1 MNNRQVPR
9 IRFFS
14 FAALLLFVLFSL
26 SSLLSACGGTAGDQG
41 EKIKVATT
49 LNKSEVFLYLTD
61 FKRHHPDIK
70 PEIEFMKENEILDAL
85 RRPEKD
91 RPDLLWGVSAVTL
104 SQARDQGLLTP
115 YACQRLEHLD
125 PRFYDSGR
133 KVPSWIGMRAYAS
146 AFAVSNYEQYKEG
159 FRSPRSHEDLL
170 DPAFRN
176 NIIAVDPETSA
187 KGLSFVSHILRSM
200 GEEKGWKYLE
210 ELDKNVRKYVPSST
224 IPPRL
229 AGRSGCMVGLSILNR
244 CLAEQK
250 KGAPIS
256 VHAPVDGP
264 AWGIEANAIV
274 KKKEDRKEKED
285 AVRNFMD
292 WTFSGTMM
300 KMYSRSYPAV
310 SDREIDRE
318 IGDSAWGRRLTLPEN
333 DIEWTAQHK
342 SAILKE
348 WKKRFGA
355 KTSSAAG
362 SADRGHGEEA
372 ARQTQFHQR

>member
-1 MNNRQVPR
+1 M
-9 IRFFS
+9 
-14 FAALLLFVLFSL
+14 
-26 SSLLSACGGTAGDQG
+26 
-41 EKIKVATT
+41 
-49 LNKSEVFLYLTD
+49 
-61 FKRHHPDIK
+61 
-70 PEIEFMKENEILDAL
+70 
-85 RRPEKD
+85 
-91 RPDLLWGVSAVTL
+91 
-104 SQARDQGLLTP
+104 
-115 YACQRLEHLD
+115 
-125 PRFYDSGR
+125 
-133 KVPSWIGMRAYAS
+133 PSWTGIRAYAS

-159 FRSPRSHEDLL
+159 FRSPRNHEDLL

-229 AGRSGCMVGLSILNR
+229 AGRSGCMVGISILNR

-285 AVRNFMD
+285 AVRKFMD

-342 SAILKE
+342 PAIMKE

-362 SADRGHGEEA
+362 SAERGNGEGA
-372 ARQTQFHQR
+372 ARRTQFHQ